1 VVTDGT
7 LTLDVSS
14 KREEVGDV
22 CSTEPPSAATA
33 SAEGPSIAGEAC
45 VNEASTNDGSWPQL
59 DKADKKP
66 SNTKKYLM
74 MTSPLKSLTKNGR
87 LQIYHH
93 RTHVSRRGVCYEDFR
108 KLKKK
113 IFVSLFR

>member
-7 LTLDVSS
+7 SRLDVSS
-14 KREEVGDV
+14 KREEAGDV
-22 CSTEPPSAATA
+22 CSTESSSAATA
-33 SAEGPSIAGEAC
+33 SAEGASMTGDAC
-45 VNEASTNDGSWPQL
+45 VNEASTNEGSWPQL

-74 MTSPLKSLTKNGR
+74 MTSPLKLLTKNGR

-93 RTHVSRRGVCYEDFR
+93 RTHVSRREVCYEDFR
-108 KLKKK
+108 KLKK
-113 IFVSLFR
+113 FFFLWPFR